1 MAGVTFIA
9 TRKRWMAQIY
19 LHTADGRKKKHLG
32 LFPDELSAAEAYDRS
47 AIYAYIDLYVQW

>member
-1 MAGVTFIA
+1 
-9 TRKRWMAQIY
+9 MAQIY

-47 AIYAYIDLYVQW
+47 AIYAHINFYVQW